1 MKWVTVLLGLLLSLL
16 TAIVIYGLLIGGVI
30 GFLYLL
36 MGVFNLGC

>member
-1 MKWVTVLLGLLLSLL
+1 MKWVHVLLALLLALL
-16 TAIVIYGLLIGGVI
+16 LDIIIYGLIAGGVI

>member
-16 TAIVIYGLLIGGVI
+16 TTIVIYGLLIGGVI

-36 MGVFNLGC
+36 MGVLNLGC

>member
-16 TAIVIYGLLIGGVI
+16 TTIVIYDLIIGGVI

>member
-30 GFLYLL
+30 GFLYWL

>member
-1 MKWVTVLLGLLLSLL
+1 MKLVYVTLLLD
-16 TAIVIYGLLIGGVI
+16 IIIYGLIAGGVI

>member
-16 TAIVIYGLLIGGVI
+16 TTIVIYGLLIGGVI